1 MKTKTTTLILLI
13 AVSIARANLI
23 DLTPGGFNTA
33 NCLPPE
39 FIHFINQQASGQITF
54 FDSATPDGWVSMF
67 GELNGGTN
75 FFTSLIGN
83 PGPTANVSWDFS
95 TLPGYSMSV
104 LLVEGEGWANL
115 YGVPNRFRFIDLG
128 DLVTLHDD
136 LDIMSLA
143 FYGRTPNSPVPDTGA
158 TFTLMASSLLGLFF
172 YARRFHL

>member
-1 MKTKTTTLILLI
+1 
-13 AVSIARANLI
+13 
-23 DLTPGGFNTA
+23 
-33 NCLPPE
+33 
-39 FIHFINQQASGQITF
+39 
-54 FDSATPDGWVSMF
+54 MF
-67 GELNGGTN
+67 GALNGGTN

-115 YGVPNRFRFIDLG
+115 YGVPNRFRLIDLG

-136 LDIMSLA
+136 LDIISLA

-158 TFTLMASSLLGLFF
+158 TFTLMASSLLGLFV